1 MGAQKKKRK
10 KMERADQA
18 NDAYEDAA
26 EEEAEERYGQASRRL
41 QNIINADSDA
51 DSDQEEPEEQ
61 EQQPRME
68 FKMKNFVRTASN
80 GTLFKKHKYRKRWG
94 DDDRYQPKEVFIKVN
109 FDAETNEPLRITWG
123 TGNRHVEW
131 ETVKL
136 IAHGLHTPTYTAMKK
151 RMHVDPRTCFS
162 VVSTHTIL
170 DVQSDNANTVL
181 MWVTGLRKLLGQSDE
196 EAEKLSEELRK
207 HPPTAQKKRRKDRR
221 RDRDQS
227 TQQTK
232 QRKDRTE
239 SLILL
244 QKDLFILTTTT
255 VFRNLE
261 EQYFPL
267 NEEIKSEFNPNDLYK
282 QALKE
287 DISWRKWQPWLT
299 EKIINRM
306 REKGLLS
313 AGKKESAPP
322 SRGEG
327 SAPAA
332 AGQGGKDG
340 DKDCVIS

>member
-1 MGAQKKKRK
+1 MHMRRKRK
-10 KMERADQA
+10 GKSVKRAKK
-18 NDAYEDAA
+18 
-26 EEEAEERYGQASRRL
+26 L
-41 QNIINADSDA
+41 QSIIDA
-51 DSDQEEPEEQ
+51 DSDDESGEDEPEVYEEQ
-61 EQQPRME
+61 PKTE
-68 FKMKNFVRTASN
+68 FKMKHFIRTASN
-80 GTLFKKHKYRKRWG
+80 GTLFKKHKYRKRWS

-136 IAHGLHTPTYTAMKK
+136 IAHGLHTPTYTAMKQK
-151 RMHVDPRTCFS
+151 MHIDPRTCFS

-170 DVQSDNANTVL
+170 DVQSDNINTVA
-181 MWVTGLRKLLGQSDE
+181 MWVTGLRYLLGQSDE

-207 HPPTAQKKRRKDRR
+207 HPPTAQKKRRKDRGKH
-221 RDRDQS
+221 RDQ
-227 TQQTK
+227 QVTK

-267 NEEIKSEFNPNDLYK
+267 NQEIKNEFNPNDLYK
-282 QALKE
+282 QALNE

-313 AGKKESAPP
+313 AGKQSQPSASSGPAP
-322 SRGEG
+322 G
-327 SAPAA
+327 SAATA
-332 AGQGGKDG
+332 AGGP
-340 DKDCVIS
+340 